1 MLDQNRNARRK
12 RTLTV
17 VPISV
22 PIGWVKIGF
31 RSWFATSAIWSA
43 GLPTQIRG
51 LIPEIP
57 RHGEVQDVI
66 VLRVDLCADGNNL
79 SIGLY

>member
-1 MLDQNRNARRK
+1 MRPSSTDTMQK
-12 RTLTV
+12 KTLTV

-22 PIGWVKIGF
+22 PIWWVKIGSKLV
-31 RSWFATSAIWSA
+31 RLSAIWSA
-43 GLPTQIRG
+43 GLPTQTRG